1 MRGAKY
7 LCQCVF
13 IQDQIQDDCE
23 GDCHHK
29 SGVYPRRSLGAKKSV
44 INFCLVCNIVSDSTG
59 DTYGIVSEST
69 GDTYGIVSEST
80 DNTSGDVLE
89 TTDDELGHTSFSGDD
104 CMHIA

>member
-69 GDTYGIVSEST
+69 